1 MQALLPSAVFDSQL
15 GGYNIVDEQKG
26 RRRHSNVPVLLTT
39 RRCLC

>member
-26 RRRHSNVPVLLTT
+26 RRHSNVTVLLTT